1 MRSVLDSTAV
11 EGKWGEKIEANGEVQ
26 GDGWKLGRGIA
37 CGYWPGPGEASSCT
51 VRLNQDGTVQ
61 VVAGTVNL
69 TGMSTSICQLAAEEL
84 GVSLDEVRYSNGDTD
99 SVPESSA
106 ASGSKATR
114 AVGMATLSAARDLRD
129 KILNVASIKLEA
141 AADDLVLEDGQVKV
155 GSAPDRALTLAQ
167 VAKAAPEIQG
177 FLIGQGESAK
187 PPPCPIHTGQIADV
201 AVNPELGEIRVL
213 RLTCVQDVG
222 FAINPLS
229 VVGQIEGAMIQGLG
243 LALME
248 EQPRRPDGNLHGD
261 TFHEYLIPTSMDMPE
276 LNAVLYGQSGR
287 GHTLWDAG
295 SG

>member
-1 MRSVLDSTAV
+1 MT
-11 EGKWGEKIEANGEVQ
+11 I
-26 GDGWKLGRGIA
+26 
-37 CGYWPGPGEASSCT
+37 
-51 VRLNQDGTVQ
+51 
-61 VVAGTVNL
+61 
-69 TGMSTSICQLAAEEL
+69 
-84 GVSLDEVRYSNGDTD
+84 
-99 SVPESSA
+99 
-106 ASGSKATR
+106 
-114 AVGMATLSAARDLRD
+114 
-129 KILNVASIKLEA
+129 
-141 AADDLVLEDGQVKV
+141 
-155 GSAPDRALTLAQ
+155 AQ

-229 VVGQIEGAMIQGLG
+229 VVGQIEGAMLQGLG

-276 LNAVLYGQSGR
+276 LKAVLHDNPAEGTPYGMR
-287 GHTLWDAG
+287 GVGEPPIVATAAAIVNAIQDAVG
-295 SG
+295 IPVFSLPVGPHQIREALATSDV

>member
-1 MRSVLDSTAV
+1 M
-11 EGKWGEKIEANGEVQ
+11 
-26 GDGWKLGRGIA
+26 
-37 CGYWPGPGEASSCT
+37 
-51 VRLNQDGTVQ
+51 
-61 VVAGTVNL
+61 VAGTVNL

-84 GVSLDEVRYSNGDTD
+84 GVSLDEVRYTNGDTD

-114 AVGMATLSAARDLRD
+114 AVGMATLSAARDLRN

-155 GSAPDRALTLAQ
+155 ASAPDRAMSLAQ

-187 PPPCPIHTGQIADV
+187 PPPCPIHTGQVADV
-201 AVNPELGEIRVL
+201 AVNPELGEVRVL

-229 VVGQIEGAMIQGLG
+229 VVGQIEGAMLQGLG

-276 LNAVLYGQSGR
+276 LNAVLYDNPAEGTPYGMR
-287 GHTLWDAG
+287 GVGEPPIVATAAAIVNAIQDAVG
-295 SG
+295 TPVFSLPVGPHHIREALATNSV